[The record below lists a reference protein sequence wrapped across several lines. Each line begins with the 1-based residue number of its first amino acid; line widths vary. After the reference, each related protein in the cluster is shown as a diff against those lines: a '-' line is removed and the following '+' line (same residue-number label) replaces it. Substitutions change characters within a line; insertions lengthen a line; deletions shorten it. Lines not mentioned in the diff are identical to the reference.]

1 MEEMLHHSTSG
12 RTARRGHGFTLV
24 ELLMVIGVMALIMAL
39 ILPAFR
45 GFGRSASMNSS
56 VSQVRTSLSLARQWA
71 INQNVNVQVQFAVS
85 NTVASLPNEAWRAF
99 RSFAIFVQT
108 NTSGPVQGYYLKEWT
123 TLPPGIVFTPDT
135 SFFPQTSGHGDNL
148 LLNGRIVTTRFPL
161 ATSVSLVPVR
171 AVEFRPV
178 GSVRG
183 SNNEIYITEGVVET
197 NGVLFLQTNGMRF
210 SIEVQDLTGQVRVRD
225 YNQ

>member
-1 MEEMLHHSTSG
+1 MEKTLHHLTSG
-12 RTARRGHGFTLV
+12 YAVCRGRGFTLV
-24 ELLMVIGVMALIMAL
+24 ELLMVIGVMALMMAL

-45 GFGRSASMNSS
+45 GFGRSASMNSA
-56 VSQVRTSLSLARQWA
+56 VSQVRTSLSLSRQWA
-71 INQNVNVQVQFAVS
+71 INQNVNVQMQFAVS
-85 NTVASLPNEAWRAF
+85 NTVAGLPNEAWRAY

-123 TLPPGIVFTPDT
+123 TLPPGVVFTPDT

-148 LLNGRIVTTRFPL
+148 ILNGRIVTTRFPL
-161 ATSVSLVPVR
+161 ATSANLVPVR
-171 AVEFRPV
+171 AVEFRPT

-183 SNNEIYITEGVVET
+183 SNNEIYMAEGVVET
-197 NGVLFLQTNGMRF
+197 NGVLVLRTGGMRF
-210 SIEVQDLTGQVRVRD
+210 GVEVQDLTGQVRVRD